1 MVGMP
6 ENGPDF
12 DYQKSLKPENPSHL
26 PKFYHVDRYINRP
39 LAGLVAKAAARTGLT
54 PNHLTVAGFF
64 VGAAGSVFYLGGTHR
79 GFIIAG
85 LLIYFS
91 TILDGADGMLARAKD
106 LGTRYGAYLDLYLDR
121 VLDFLALGSMISG
134 YYIQSGRLGFYILS
148 LFALAAYMLMTVV
161 YYIEREWKMML
172 KGSGAGGQHRGLVY
186 LGILA
191 FSLANRLDILI
202 AILIC
207 VPPLNIVYR
216 FIRFWIV
223 QRPPERPEPR
233 A

>member
-1 MVGMP
+1 MVGQP
-6 ENGPDF
+6 ENATQF
-12 DYQKSLKPENPSHL
+12 DYQKSLKPEKPSNL
-26 PKFYHVDRYINRP
+26 PRFYHVDRYINRP
-39 LAGLVAKAAARTGLT
+39 LAGLVAKAAARTSLT
-54 PNHLTVAGFF
+54 PNHITVAGFF
-64 VGAAGSVFYLGGTHR
+64 VGAAGSAFYLGGTHR

-91 TILDGADGMLARAKD
+91 TILDGADGMLARAKN

-121 VLDFLALGSMISG
+121 VLDCLVLGAMVTG
-134 YYIQSGRLGFYILS
+134 YYHQSGRLGFYILS
-148 LFALAAYMLMTVV
+148 LFGLTAYMLMTVV

-172 KGSGAGGQHRGLVY
+172 TGSGAGGQHRGLVY

-191 FSLANRLDILI
+191 FSLVNRLDILI
-202 AILIC
+202 AILLC